1 MKSKIWQG
9 GKVMVRSI
17 NRRPA
22 VVSKIKYPQKR
33 RPMGVLCV
41 TLVAWLVNLPVGVLA
56 QSSCP
61 GIHVEILDIRN
72 STGNVACAL
81 FESPDG
87 FPIEYLRSATYII
100 ATKIHRTE
108 ASCDFIEIPPGT
120 YAIAAI
126 HDENMNGKLDT
137 NWLGIPEEGYGFS
150 NEAEGF
156 SGAPTFSAASF
167 EYHGG
172 RLDLRISLHY

>member
-1 MKSKIWQG
+1 
-9 GKVMVRSI
+9 MVRSI
-17 NRRPA
+17 NKRPA